1 MADANQDE
9 PEEGGESWVAEL
21 RRRTVFRVTA
31 AYVVVAW
38 VLMQGA
44 EIVFPAF
51 ELSNAALR
59 LLILVLAGG
68 LPVAVILAW
77 LLDVTPTGIRLA
89 NRLRPGARPAEDE
102 RATAFG
108 RTIEIVVLGACI
120 PALAFVAVLLMST
133 PLDLMEAPEPAPTDS
148 SAQPAFAPIEGR
160 SLAVLPFEDLSP
172 APDASGFFARGV
184 HEDLLTRVA
193 GLPEVR
199 VVARTTVLA
208 YLERADGLQAMTRE
222 LGIAHVLQGSIR
234 RSASLIRVTA
244 QLTGTATGELIWAET
259 FEAEPEDV
267 LRVQADLAARIG
279 RALEEELSEPVADPT
294 TVAAATPAVA
304 PGTEAGTAAA
314 PPRRVVPAAF
324 DAFLEARDLHRSLD
338 AENREDLARAR
349 ALYETA
355 VRLDPGL
362 GQAWAQL
369 GILHAEAEW
378 FGIDRGGGRCVRA
391 REAIERA
398 RAVQPD
404 LELLPLA
411 AGIEAYYCD
420 GDFARA
426 EVLFAQAAEAIPGDT
441 QALFYRAMV
450 LRRLARL
457 DEALALQR
465 RALAIDPLN
474 LGERDELPLTLAF
487 LGRLQDARRE
497 TEVLLS
503 LDPDRIRARFYGWH
517 LDLELN
523 GRPER
528 VLEEILAA
536 PRTRFGFQHLGL
548 LERVAVLAE
557 RPDDAITLIE
567 SLPEDSPD
575 PGFRDFRLARLHG
588 WAGRADERARL
599 LARSRAKWDAIVAAV
614 GDALSPSERNVAE
627 ALLAA
632 AEGDLDRAI
641 ALQAEIVEAQPIEAD
656 LVTGSPPLAQLIH
669 FHLLAGRTGEAEA
682 LLDRLEG
689 RGAFGAVLF
698 HGWYHLLHWPGYTPA
713 LQDPA
718 FRAALEKRLP
728 PYVGRWLTGGAGGGT
743 QIPIAS

>member
-1 MADANQDE
+1 MADPNQ
-9 PEEGGESWVAEL
+9 EEHDAPSESWIAEF

-68 LPVAVILAW
+68 LPIAVILAW
-77 LLDVTPTGIRLA
+77 LLEVTPTGVRLT
-89 NRLRPGARPAEDE
+89 NRLRAGGATGEGREQT
-102 RATAFG
+102 TAFG
-108 RTIEIVVLGACI
+108 RVIEIVVLGACI
-120 PALAFVAVLLMST
+120 PAIAFVAVLLMST
-133 PLDLMEAPEPAPTDS
+133 PIDLTDASDEATQAEGATPG
-148 SAQPAFAPIEGR
+148 FAPIEGR
-160 SLAVLPFEDLSP
+160 SLAVLPFEDLTATP
-172 APDASGFFARGV
+172 EGSGFFARGV

-193 GLPEVR
+193 GLPDLR

-208 YLERADGLQAMTRE
+208 YLDRPDGLQAMTRE

-234 RSASLIRVTA
+234 RSPSLIRVTA
-244 QLTGTATGELIWAET
+244 QLTGTETGELVWAET

-279 RALEEELSEPVADPT
+279 RALEDELSGEGSSGGEIPVAVVTSPIVD
-294 TVAAATPAVA
+294 
-304 PGTEAGTAAA
+304 EASA
-314 PPRRVVPAAF
+314 PRRVVPAAF
-324 DAFLEARDLHRSLD
+324 DAYLEARDLHRSLD

-355 VRLDPGL
+355 VRLDPEL
-362 GQAWAQL
+362 GAAWAQL
-369 GILHAEAEW
+369 GILHAEADW
-378 FGIDRGGGRCVRA
+378 FGFDRSGARCDRA

-398 RAVQPD
+398 GAVEPGLD
-404 LELLPLA
+404 LLPLA

-420 GDFARA
+420 GDFERA
-426 EVLFAQAAEAIPGDT
+426 EVLFAEAAEAMPGDT

-450 LRRLARL
+450 LRRLGRL
-457 DEALALQR
+457 EEALALQR

-487 LGRLQDARRE
+487 LGRLEEARRE
-497 TEVLLS
+497 TDVLLS

-517 LDLELN
+517 LDLELD
-523 GRPER
+523 GRPEI
-528 VLEEILAA
+528 VLDEILAA
-536 PRTRFGFQHLGL
+536 PRSQFGFQHLGL
-548 LERVAVLAE
+548 LERVAVLAD
-557 RPDDAITLIE
+557 RPDDAIALIE
-567 SLPEDSPD
+567 SLPEDAPD
-575 PGFRDFRLARLHG
+575 PGFRDFRLARLQG

-614 GDALSPSERNVAE
+614 GDALSPTERNVAE

-632 AEGDLDRAI
+632 AEGDLPRAI
-641 ALQAEIVEAQPIEAD
+641 VLQGEIVEAQPIEVD
-656 LVTGSPPLAQLIH
+656 LITGSPPLAQLIH
-669 FHLLAGRTGEAEA
+669 FNVLAGRTGEAEA
-682 LLDRLEG
+682 LLDRLEA

-718 FRAALEKRLP
+718 FRSALERRLP
-728 PYVGRWLTGGAGGGT
+728 PYVERWLSERAGGGA
-743 QIPIAS
+743 QIPVAS